1 MKSKYLFQILGICA
15 IYPRNVWEISC
26 NLTRLFPL
34 RSGKTLLLPG
44 LPQSAAQLGKIGD
57 GKRLPAD
64 VFRKAAR
71 PHRL

>member
-15 IYPRNVWEISC
+15 IYPRTAGKNSC

-34 RSGKTLLLPG
+34 CASKKLVFRG
-44 LPQSAAQLGKIGD
+44 LPQGAGQLGKIGD
-57 GKRLPAD
+57 GERLAAHI
-64 VFRKAAR
+64 FRKAAR

>member
-15 IYPRNVWEISC
+15 IYPRNVWEISF

-44 LPQSAAQLGKIGD
+44 LPQGAGQLGKIGD
-57 GKRLPAD
+57 GERLAAHI
-64 VFRKAAR
+64 FRKAAR
-71 PHRL
+71 PDSL

>member
-44 LPQSAAQLGKIGD
+44 LPQGAGQLGKIGD
-57 GKRLPAD
+57 GERLAAHI
-64 VFRKAAR
+64 FRKAAR
-71 PHRL
+71 SDSL

>member
-1 MKSKYLFQILGICA
+1 MKSKYLFCILGICA
-15 IYPRNVWEISC
+15 IYPRNVWEISF

>member
-44 LPQSAAQLGKIGD
+44 LPQGAGQLGKIGD
-57 GKRLPAD
+57 GERLAAHI
-64 VFRKAAR
+64 FRKAAR
-71 PHRL
+71 PDSL

>member
-1 MKSKYLFQILGICA
+1 MKSKYLFCILGICA
-15 IYPRNVWEISC
+15 IYPRNAEEISC

-57 GKRLPAD
+57 GERLAAHI
-64 VFRKAAR
+64 FRKAAR
-71 PHRL
+71 PDSL

>member
-1 MKSKYLFQILGICA
+1 MKSKYLFCILGICA